1 MKYYISN
8 FNIPDLLFIN
18 FQCKSYD
25 KLIVI
30 NKSNKDIFNDSIIVY
45 GKKYFLTAII
55 FMPNALHFTAEIF
68 NLDMNINRLE
78 QGKKYYYDDMS
89 SNGAIILENLLY
101 KEMIK
106 NKIIHLMINKSI
118 IFFNFY

>member
-1 MKYYISN
+1 MKYFISY

-30 NKSNKDIFNDSIIVY
+30 NKSNKDIFNDLIIVY

-55 FMPNALHFTAEIF
+55 FIPNAVHFTAGIF

-78 QGKKYYYDDMS
+78 QGKNYYYDDMS
-89 SNGAIILENLLY
+89 SNGAIILDNLLY

-106 NKIIHLMINKSI
+106 NKIIHLMIYSK
-118 IFFNFY
+118 